1 MVHDGVSMKTNIS
14 LLRGVNVSG
23 QNRIS
28 MLELKQLCE
37 TQGLTNVV
45 TYIQSGNVVFDC
57 AENDAER
64 IFNLIEMGIEQSF
77 GSSVRVILRDKDSFK
92 KILEN
97 NPFINQKGADPEKL
111 HVTFL
116 SEIPQESLVRNLPLP
131 AYNSDEFMIYDREVY
146 LFCPKGYGKTKL
158 SNTFF
163 EKKLSVTATTRN
175 WKTVNALYEIAD
187 RR

>member
-1 MVHDGVSMKTNIS
+1 M
-14 LLRGVNVSG
+14 
-23 QNRIS
+23 
-28 MLELKQLCE
+28 
-37 TQGLTNVV
+37 
-45 TYIQSGNVVFDC
+45 
-57 AENDAER
+57 
-64 IFNLIEMGIEQSF
+64 
-77 GSSVRVILRDKDSFK
+77 RVILRDKDSFK

-131 AYNSDEFMIYDREVY
+131 AYNSDEFMIYDRDVY